1 MSKYNSFA
9 RELDTIAH
17 EAFSEIEKLDNAV
30 EAARKDVHEN
40 PGVHFMP
47 KYPTEDML
55 KKVSAAKAARKK
67 LSDAENA
74 RRRFFADYGAEGR
87 AKYRKRIET
96 VRQELSDTL
105 DADFELNPDDLDM
118 KAVKILE
125 SGGLSAK
132 DYRGLLKKYENN
144 QTMLRT
150 IRKHLKGATE
160 ADLENKELRDV
171 YLSDVIGRQADE
183 SYLDTF
189 DDLNSVF
196 ERGLHS
202 GVTRA
207 MWDDLTAEAIEE
219 F

>member
-1 MSKYNSFA
+1 MSKYNSYA
-9 RELDTIAH
+9 RELDSIAR
-17 EAFSEIEKLDNAV
+17 EAFGEIEKLDDAV
-30 EAARKDVHEN
+30 EAARKDVQEN
-40 PGVHFMP
+40 PGIHFMP

-74 RRRFFADYGAEGR
+74 RSRFFANYGAEGR
-87 AKYRKRIET
+87 AKYRKRVEI

-105 DADFELNPDDLDM
+105 DADFGLNPDDLDM

-125 SGGLSAK
+125 NGGLNAK
-132 DYRGLLKKYENN
+132 DFKGLLKKYESNP
-144 QTMLRT
+144 TMLRT
-150 IRKHLKGATE
+150 IRKHLKDATE

-171 YLSDVIGRQADE
+171 YLYDEIGRQADE